1 MMTETLIANI
11 ATRQAAVAPV
21 AEGATGAEILIDTLT
36 FEGVD
41 TIFGYPGGAVLH
53 IYDELWRARDR
64 ITHYLVRHEQGAVHM
79 AEGYARASGRV
90 GVALVTSGPG
100 ATNAVTGIANAYM
113 DSTPLVVITG
123 QVPKH
128 LIGTDAFQEVDTVG
142 ITRPCVKH
150 NYLVREASDIAGIV
164 REAFYLARSGRPGPV
179 VIDIPKDVSA
189 AKTSYSRLDH
199 VGFPFSGDV
208 SLVDRASLERALD
221 GLLNAKRPVLYVG
234 GGIANSGAH
243 ESLQMFAETFRLPV
257 APTLMG
263 LGGFPSAHPLSLGML
278 GMHGT
283 YAANM
288 AVAQSDLL
296 FAVGVRFDDRV
307 TGKLAT
313 FAPQAR
319 VIHIDIDPANIGK
332 NVAPSLSIAADAR
345 QALLDL
351 LAVSREQDQ
360 QELQEALNAREV
372 WWEQIRTWQQ
382 LQPLRFTG
390 SLRQIK
396 PQKVIT
402 ELHRLTNGD
411 AIITTDVGQHQ
422 MWVAQFYPFKR
433 PRQLITS
440 GGLGTMGFGLPAAIG
455 AQVAFPH
462 QPIVAVVGDGGF
474 QMTNQELAAAVQY
487 ELPVKIL
494 IMNNGYLG
502 MVRQWQ
508 EMFYERTYSE
518 VDISVAP
525 DFVKLA
531 EAFGALGLRA
541 ERPDEL
547 HDVLAAALA
556 HKGVVVIDVVVSK
569 EENVFPIVPAGANS
583 SDMIL
588 QSEGV

>member
-1 MMTETLIANI
+1 MSAQPLIVEVTKQVPA
-11 ATRQAAVAPV
+11 APV
-21 AEGATGAEILIDTLT
+21 AEGPTGAEILIDALT

-53 IYDELWRARDR
+53 IYDELWRARDQ
-64 ITHYLVRHEQGAVHM
+64 ITHHLVRHEQGAVHM

-90 GVALVTSGPG
+90 GVVLVTSGPG

-113 DSTPLVVITG
+113 DSTPIVVITG

-189 AKTSYSRLDH
+189 ARASYSRLDH
-199 VGFPFSGDV
+199 VGFPFSVDP
-208 SLVDRASLERALD
+208 SPVDRASVERAFAAVMS
-221 GLLNAKRPVLYVG
+221 AKRPVLYVG
-234 GGIANSGAH
+234 GGIANSGADQALRH
-243 ESLQMFAETFRLPV
+243 FAETLCLPV

-296 FAVGVRFDDRV
+296 IAVGVRFDDRV

-313 FAPQAR
+313 FAPHAR

-332 NVAPSLSIAADAR
+332 NIAPSLSIAADAR
-345 QALLDL
+345 EALSELVALSLEED
-351 LAVSREQDQ
+351 EQDLRQ
-360 QELQEALNAREV
+360 SIDAREV
-372 WWEQIRTWQQ
+372 WWEQIRAWQRA
-382 LQPLRFTG
+382 QPLRFTG
-390 SLRQIK
+390 SLNQIK
-396 PQKVIT
+396 PQTVIQ
-402 ELHRLTNGD
+402 ELHRVTRGE

-422 MWVAQFYPFKR
+422 MWVAQLYPFKK

-455 AQVAFPH
+455 AQLAVPN
-462 QPIVAVVGDGGF
+462 QPVFAVVGDGGF
-474 QMTNQELAAAVQY
+474 QMTSQELATAVQY
-487 ELPVKIL
+487 DLPVKIL

-508 EMFYERTYSE
+508 EMFYDRAYSE

-556 HKGVVVIDVVVSK
+556 HKGVVVIDVLVSK

-588 QSEGV
+588 QSDGV